1 MAKGK
6 KTGGRTSGT
15 PNKLTQ
21 DVKEAFQLAFDGSGG
36 VQALTDWAISNPNL
50 FYPLYSKLIPH
61 DITSGGATL
70 PAPIIQMLRPNE

>member
-61 DITSGGATL
+61 DITSDNKA
-70 PAPIIQMLRPNE
+70 IQTTVIERVIVG